1 MTGGRRWASML
12 ALGSAVIV
20 GAVAF
25 GWPLFLRPESSASP
39 LQAPIVLALVLAL
52 VLSVVLAELVAGGLD
67 VKALAMLGVLAAVGS
82 ILRPLSAGTA
92 GFELVFFLLILAG
105 RVFGASFGFALGVIT
120 LFTSA
125 LLTSGVGPW
134 LPYQMLA
141 AGFVGLFAGWLPRPP
156 TGGRTAGRGELVL
169 LAGYGMV
176 SAFAYG
182 WLMDF
187 SFWPFALGDG
197 TQLSFDPS
205 ATPLQNL
212 HRFVLFNLATS
223 MGWNLGRALTNAV
236 VILLVGAPLLRLL
249 RRTARRAAFVTAS
262 PAAEWPPTEPGS
274 ARRPAASS
282 SVPDHHPALPEV
294 LPTRRAGN
302 TGP

>member
-1 MTGGRRWASML
+1 MNDGRRWTSAL
-12 ALGSAVIV
+12 ALGSAVV
-20 GAVAF
+20 AGAVAF
-25 GWPLFLRPESSASP
+25 GWPLFLRPDGSANP
-39 LQAPIVLALVLAL
+39 MQAPMVLALVLGL
-52 VLSVVLAELVAGGLD
+52 VLAIVLSELVAGGLD

-105 RVFGASFGFALGVIT
+105 RVFGAGFGFALGAIT

-141 AGFVGLFAGWLPRPP
+141 AGFVGLFAGWLPRS
-156 TGGRTAGRGELVL
+156 RTAAAASGRGELVL

-176 SAFAYG
+176 SAFVYG

-197 TQLSFDPS
+197 TQLSFDPAAS
-205 ATPLQNL
+205 PAENL

-249 RRTARRAAFVTAS
+249 RRTARRAAFATGES
-262 PAAEWPPTEPGS
+262 LTGWPPVAPVRTPDADRTGTGPDDDP
-274 ARRPAASS
+274 ARA
-282 SVPDHHPALPEV
+282 EV
-294 LPTRRAGN
+294 LPTRPAGN

>member
-1 MTGGRRWASML
+1 MSGGVRWQSAL
-12 ALGSAVIV
+12 ALTVAVLA

-25 GWPLFLRPESSASP
+25 GWPLFLRPDGSASP
-39 LQAPIVLALVLAL
+39 LQAPMVFALVLPLVLAIVLAEFV
-52 VLSVVLAELVAGGLD
+52 GGNLD

-105 RVFGASFGFALGVIT
+105 RVFGAGFGFALGAVT

-125 LLTSGVGPW
+125 LITSGVGPW

-141 AGFVGLFAGWLPRPP
+141 AGFVGLFAGWLPKAS
-156 TGGRTAGRGELVL
+156 GRLELAL
-169 LAGYGMV
+169 LAGYGML
-176 SAFAYG
+176 SAFSYG

-197 TQLSFDPS
+197 TQLSFDPAAS
-205 ATPLQNL
+205 PAENL

-223 MGWNLGRALTNAV
+223 MGWNLGRALTNAA
-236 VILLVGAPLLRLL
+236 VILLVGTPLLRLL
-249 RRTARRAAFVTAS
+249 RRTARRAAFTGADVRDARPPVGPVRTS
-262 PAAEWPPTEPGS
+262 DPAAPS
-274 ARRPAASS
+274 AGPDRAPAR
-282 SVPDHHPALPEV
+282 PEV
-294 LPTRRAGN
+294 LPNVPAGN